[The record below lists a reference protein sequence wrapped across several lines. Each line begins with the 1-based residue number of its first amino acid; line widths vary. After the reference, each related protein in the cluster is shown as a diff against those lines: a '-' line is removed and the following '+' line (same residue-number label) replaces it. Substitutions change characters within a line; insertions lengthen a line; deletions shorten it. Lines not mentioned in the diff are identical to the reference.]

1 VVAYLSLVLLGL
13 RCVQNGAEN
22 RSLRALIS
30 HLIYNA
36 SVYGIFVSK
45 IRGKRIFSI
54 LTIENPTQVEGTKVI
69 LDYSCFSRIFSHFCN
84 KIRRWCT
91 KFSRAQNQELIMK
104 NDKEPSFRESVDM
117 MFNRA
122 VALLDLPPGL
132 EEKIRVCNATYTVRF
147 GVRLR
152 GKIETFTGYR
162 SVHSEHMEPVKGGI
176 RFAMGVNQDEVEAL
190 AALMTY
196 KCALVEAPFGGSKGG
211 LRIDPRLYEEHE
223 LELITRRFA
232 YELIKRDLIDPA
244 QNVPAPDMGTGEREM
259 AWIADQYNRMNT
271 SDINSKACVTGKP
284 LNAGG
289 IAGRVEATGRGVQY
303 ALREFFRD
311 ERGMKKAGLSGK
323 LDGKRVIVQ
332 GLGNV
337 GYHAAK
343 FLSEEDGSKI
353 TGIIERDGALV
364 DEGGLNVEAV
374 SAWIKEHGG
383 VTGYPD
389 ATYVETG
396 ATVMENECDIL
407 IPAALEGVINLSNA
421 DRIKAPLIIEAAN
434 GPVTAGADDIMRNKG
449 IVIIPDMYANAG
461 GVTVSYFEWVKN
473 LSHIRFGRMQRRQEE
488 GRHQLVVDELERL
501 SSDKGLGWQ
510 LSPGFKEKYLR
521 GADELE
527 LVRSGLDDTMRISY
541 QTMRDVWHERDDV
554 EDLRTAAYIV
564 SISKVA
570 ASYRAKGL

>member
-1 VVAYLSLVLLGL
+1 MS
-13 RCVQNGAEN
+13 
-22 RSLRALIS
+22 S
-30 HLIYNA
+30 H
-36 SVYGIFVSK
+36 
-45 IRGKRIFSI
+45 
-54 LTIENPTQVEGTKVI
+54 Q
-69 LDYSCFSRIFSHFCN
+69 
-84 KIRRWCT
+84 
-91 KFSRAQNQELIMK
+91 
-104 NDKEPSFRESVDM
+104 EPSFRESVDL

-122 VALLDLPPGL
+122 VSLMDLPPGL

-152 GKIETFTGYR
+152 GEMVTFTGYR

-176 RFAMGVNQDEVEAL
+176 RYAINVHQDEVEAL

-211 LRIDPRLYEEHE
+211 LCIDPRKYEEHE

-232 YELIKRDLIDPA
+232 YELAKRDLIHPS

-259 AWIADQYNRMNT
+259 AWIADQYARMNT
-271 SDINSKACVTGKP
+271 TDINAKACVTGKP

-303 ALREFFRD
+303 ALREFFRHPED
-311 ERGMKKAGLSGK
+311 IAKAGLDGK
-323 LDGKRVIVQ
+323 LKGKRIVVQ

-343 FLSEEDGSKI
+343 FLSQEDGSLI
-353 TGIIERDGALV
+353 TGIIERDGALHRE
-364 DEGGLNVEAV
+364 EGLDVEAV
-374 SAWIKEHGG
+374 RSWIVKHGG
-383 VTGYPD
+383 IAGYPD
-389 ATYVETG
+389 ATLLEDG
-396 ATVMENECDIL
+396 AQLLELDCDIL

-421 DRIKAPLIIEAAN
+421 GRVKAPLIIEAAN
-434 GPVTAGADDIMRNKG
+434 GPVTAGADEILRKKG
-449 IVIIPDMYANAG
+449 TVIIPDMYANAG

-488 GRHQLVVDELERL
+488 ARHQLVVDELEGL
-501 SSDKGLGWQ
+501 SESMGKTWSLNED
-510 LSPGFKEKYLR
+510 FKEKYLR

-527 LVRSGLDDTMRISY
+527 LVRSGLDDTMRIAY
-541 QTMRDVWHERDDV
+541 QSMREVWHSRDDV
-554 EDLRTAAYIV
+554 TDLRTAAYLV

>member
-1 VVAYLSLVLLGL
+1 MA
-13 RCVQNGAEN
+13 VQ
-22 RSLRALIS
+22 
-30 HLIYNA
+30 
-36 SVYGIFVSK
+36 
-45 IRGKRIFSI
+45 
-54 LTIENPTQVEGTKVI
+54 P
-69 LDYSCFSRIFSHFCN
+69 
-84 KIRRWCT
+84 
-91 KFSRAQNQELIMK
+91 
-104 NDKEPSFRESVDM
+104 EPSFRESVDL

-122 VALLDLPPGL
+122 VALMDLPPGL

-152 GKIETFTGYR
+152 GQIQTFTGYR

-176 RFAMGVNQDEVEAL
+176 RFAPNVHQDEVEAL

-211 LRIDPRLYEEHE
+211 LRIDPRQYDVHE

-232 YELIKRDLIDPA
+232 YELAKRDLIHPS

-259 AWIADQYNRMNT
+259 AWIADQYARMNT
-271 SDINSKACVTGKP
+271 TDINARACVTGKP

-311 ERGMKKAGLSGK
+311 ARDVEKANLTGS

-343 FLSEEDGSKI
+343 FLSEEDGSVI
-353 TGIIERDGALV
+353 TGIIERDGALFNPS
-364 DEGGLNVEAV
+364 GLDVEAV
-374 SAWIKEHGG
+374 HNWIVKHGG
-383 VTGYPD
+383 VTGFPD
-389 ATYVETG
+389 ATHTAEG
-396 ATVMENECDIL
+396 AAVLEEECDIL

-421 DRIKAPLIIEAAN
+421 ARINAPLIIEAAN
-434 GPVTAGADDIMRNKG
+434 GPITAGADDILREKG

-488 GRHQLVVDELERL
+488 ARHQLVIDELSRL
-501 SSDKGLGWQ
+501 DQAMGDAWTMTPEFKG
-510 LSPGFKEKYLR
+510 KYLR

-527 LVRSGLDDTMRISY
+527 LVRSGLDDTMRIAY
-541 QTMRDVWHERDDV
+541 QSMREVWHSRGDV
-554 EDLRTAAYIV
+554 PDLRMAAYLV
-564 SISKVA
+564 SIGKVA
-570 ASYRAKGL
+570 ASYKAKGL